1 MRVAFDLDDT
11 LIPCGLDFPTEAP
24 ALPWLAWLLRPEPLR
39 VGTTAALA
47 ALRADGHELWVYTSS
62 FRSALSVRLTFL
74 CYGLWLDGVIN
85 QQRHDARVGR
95 GGPVKDP
102 AAFGVD
108 LLFDDSVAVAEAGGG
123 RVVLVAPEAGLAA
136 LVEGR
141 ARPTPAPRR

>member
-62 FRSALSVRLTFL
+62 FRSALLFFWLPDVTRL
-74 CYGLWLDGVIN
+74 
-85 QQRHDARVGR
+85 
-95 GGPVKDP
+95 PVWRQHLPVFP
-102 AAFGVD
+102 AD
-108 LLFDDSVAVAEAGGG
+108 I
-123 RVVLVAPEAGLAA
+123 APICCS
-136 LVEGR
+136 
-141 ARPTPAPRR
+141 APSIRCWPGYRRKPHELSIQPIM